1 MNYIIPMGKIKNYE
15 TKICKKQGMARVE
28 IGTNLQLMLFET
40 KRDRVIRLYR
50 DLSMS
55 VLLEVCIYSRKHARA
70 RTHTHTHTH
79 THKPHLFISTTFVLV
94 SKPHLFIS
102 IMARACSSSS
112 Y

>member
-1 MNYIIPMGKIKNYE
+1 MHYIIPMGKIKNYE

-70 RTHTHTHTH
+70 HTHTHTH
-79 THKPHLFISTTFVLV
+79 TQATSLHQYHVC
-94 SKPHLFIS
+94 
-102 IMARACSSSS
+102 ARI
-112 Y
+112 